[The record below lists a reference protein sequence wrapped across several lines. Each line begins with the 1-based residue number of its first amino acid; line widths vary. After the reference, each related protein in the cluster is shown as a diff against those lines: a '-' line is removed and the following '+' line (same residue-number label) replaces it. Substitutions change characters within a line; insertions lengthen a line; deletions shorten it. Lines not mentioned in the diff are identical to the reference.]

1 MKAPETEMEKQ
12 MDSIKLEQLIT
23 ENMKSIFGF
32 ALTRIG
38 NVTEAEYL
46 ASDILYEIIRS
57 VQNLKDEERFYGFMW
72 KIAENVYVDYIRKK
86 TKNASRTTEL
96 DKNIADESESALDE
110 IIQRE
115 ELNLLRR
122 ELSLLSK
129 QYRDATVLYY
139 IENLSCSEVANRLQI
154 STEMVKYYL
163 FRARKII
170 REGMNMERLYGEK
183 SYHPNIFEID
193 FWGTKAGDDCEY
205 RDFQRRKIK
214 GNILLSAYYSPV
226 TIQEISIELGVA
238 LPYLEDEIKLLVDR
252 QYLVCNNGK
261 CLTNIPIFTLDCT
274 KTIDGKLK
282 ELTESTAKKF
292 ISVVDEFETKFG
304 NRFANENLSRWQK
317 ILLCLH
323 WSLIDTENDLE
334 KNYGELPKD
343 GPYSLVNGGG
353 GQGIIWGRSTE
364 NVVGDKLPK
373 GIQGIYNGC
382 PSGDGRGSVIAMN
395 FRQTLNA
402 QHFEGQ
408 MTAPVVCT
416 AVDCFEYLPKDWKEQ
431 LDKLGYAENGKA
443 NFAVWTIEEY
453 DELRKILKECIS
465 IVSELNRKTFELA
478 ANVTADLAPAHIR
491 KVAEYVGAFVY
502 RFNSIENLVNTLF
515 DMDWLKAVSDTE
527 KPAICVV
534 KN

>member
-1 MKAPETEMEKQ
+1 

-32 ALTRIG
+32 ALTRLG
-38 NVTEAEYL
+38 NVAEAEYL
-46 ASDILYEIIRS
+46 ASDILYGIIRS
-57 VQNLKDEERFYGFMW
+57 APNLKEEERFYGFMW
-72 KIAENVYVDYIRKK
+72 KVAENTYMDYLRKK
-86 TKNASRTTEL
+86 SKNACRTAEL
-96 DKNIADESESALDE
+96 DENIADESESVLDE
-110 IIQRE
+110 IVKKE

-129 QYRDATVLYY
+129 QYREATVLYY
-139 IENLSCSEVANRLQI
+139 IDNLSCSEVAKKLQI

-183 SYHPNIFEID
+183 SYRPNIFEID
-193 FWGTKAGDDCEY
+193 FWRTKAGDDREY

-214 GNILLSAYYSPV
+214 GNILLAAYYSPV

-261 CLTNIPIFTLDCT
+261 YLTNIPIFTLDCT
-274 KTIDGKLK
+274 KTINGKLK
-282 ELTESTAKKF
+282 ELTEERAQKLIAVT
-292 ISVVDEFETKFG
+292 DEFVAHFG
-304 NRFANENLSRWQK
+304 NRFANMNLVRWQK
-317 ILLCLH
+317 VLLCLH
-323 WSLIDTENDLE
+323 FSLINTENELE

-353 GQGIIWGRSTE
+353 GHGIIWGRSTE
-364 NVVGDKLPK
+364 NVVGDKLPR

-382 PSGDGRGSVIAMN
+382 PASDKRGSVIAMN

-408 MTAPVVCT
+408 MTDPIVCT
-416 AVDCFEYLPKDWKEQ
+416 AVDCFEYLPKDWQKV
-431 LDKLGYAENGKA
+431 LNDLHYTKDGKA
-443 NFAVWTIEEY
+443 NFAVWSSQEY
-453 DELRKILKECIS
+453 DELQQILNECIS
-465 IVSELNRKTFELA
+465 IVSDLNRKTAEIA
-478 ANVTADLAPAHIR
+478 ANITADLAPSHIR
-491 KVAEYVGAFVY
+491 KNAEYVGALVY
-502 RFNSIENLVNTLF
+502 RFYSIDKLVSKLF
-515 DMDWLKAVSDTE
+515 ELDWIKAVADNE
-527 KPAICVV
+527 KPAICVIR
-534 KN
+534 N

>member
-1 MKAPETEMEKQ
+1 

-32 ALTRIG
+32 ALTRLG
-38 NVTEAEYL
+38 NVAEAEWL
-46 ASDILYEIIRS
+46 ASDILYEIVRS
-57 VQNLKDEERFYGFMW
+57 APNIKDEERFYGFMW
-72 KIAENVYVDYIRKK
+72 KIAENIYMDYLRKK
-86 TKNASRTTEL
+86 EKNATRTAEL
-96 DKNIADESESALDE
+96 NESIADESESVLEE
-110 IIQRE
+110 IVKKE
-115 ELNLLRR
+115 ELNILRR

-129 QYRDATVLYY
+129 QYREATVLYY
-139 IENLSCSEVANRLQI
+139 IENLSCSEVAKKLQI

-183 SYHPNIFEID
+183 SYRPNIFEID
-193 FWGTKAGDDCEY
+193 FWGTKAGDDREY

-214 GNILLSAYYSPV
+214 GNILLAAYYSPV

-261 CLTNIPIFTLDCT
+261 YLTNIPIFTLDCT

-282 ELTESTAKKF
+282 ELTEESAQKF
-292 ISVVDEFETKFG
+292 IAVADEFDARFG
-304 NRFANENLSRWQK
+304 NRFANANLAHWQK
-317 ILLCLH
+317 LLLCLH
-323 WSLIDTENDLE
+323 YSLINTENDLE

-364 NVVGDKLPK
+364 NVVGDKLPR

-382 PSGDGRGSVIAMN
+382 PASDGRGSVIAMN

-408 MTAPVVCT
+408 MTDPIVCT
-416 AVDCFEYLPKDWKEQ
+416 AFDCFDYLPKDWNER
-431 LDKLGYAENGKA
+431 LAKLGYAYNGKA
-443 NFAVWTIEEY
+443 NFAVWTAKEY
-453 DELRKILKECIS
+453 DKLREILSECTS
-465 IVSELNRKTFELA
+465 IVSELNRKTSEIS
-478 ANVTADLAPAHIR
+478 ANVTADLAPTHIR
-491 KVAEYVGAFVY
+491 KTAEYVGAFVY
-502 RFNSIENLVNTLF
+502 RYVAKMLDVF
-515 DMDWLKAVSDTE
+515 DDIGNHMTPPILK
-527 KPAICVV
+527 
-534 KN
+534 

>member
-1 MKAPETEMEKQ
+1 

-23 ENMKSIFGF
+23 KNMKSIFGF
-32 ALTRIG
+32 ALTRLG
-38 NVTEAEYL
+38 NVAEAEYL

-57 VQNLKDEERFYGFMW
+57 APNLKDEERFYGFMW
-72 KIAENVYVDYIRKK
+72 KVAENVYMDYLRKK
-86 TKNASRTTEL
+86 SKNASRTTEL
-96 DKNIADESESALDE
+96 DDSIADESESILDE
-110 IIQRE
+110 IVKKE

-170 REGMNMERLYGEK
+170 REGVNMERLYGEK
-183 SYHPNIFEID
+183 SYRPNIFEID
-193 FWGTKAGDDCEY
+193 FWGTKAGDDREY
-205 RDFQRRKIK
+205 RDFQKRKIK
-214 GNILLSAYYSPV
+214 GNILLAAYYSPV

-261 CLTNIPIFTLDCT
+261 YLTNIPIFTLDCT

-282 ELTESTAKKF
+282 ELTEESAQKF
-292 ISVVDEFETKFG
+292 IAVADEFDTRFG
-304 NRFANENLSRWQK
+304 NRFANANLAHWQK
-317 ILLCLH
+317 LLLCLH
-323 WSLIDTENDLE
+323 YSLIDTENDLE
-334 KNYGELPKD
+334 KNYGELSKD

-353 GQGIIWGRSTE
+353 GHGIIWGRCTE
-364 NVVGDKLPK
+364 NVVGDKLPR

-382 PSGDGRGSVIAMN
+382 PASDKRGSVIAMN

-408 MTAPVVCT
+408 MTDPIVCT
-416 AVDCFEYLPKDWKEQ
+416 AVDCFEYLSKDWQ
-431 LDKLGYAENGKA
+431 NVLNDLHYAKNGKA
-443 NFAVWTIEEY
+443 NFVVWSNKEY
-453 DELRKILKECIS
+453 EALQQILNECIS
-465 IVSELNRKTFELA
+465 IVSDLNRKTAEIA
-478 ANVTADLAPAHIR
+478 ANITADLAPSHIR
-491 KVAEYVGAFVY
+491 KTAEYVGAFVY
-502 RFNSIENLVNTLF
+502 RFYSIDKLVSKLLE
-515 DMDWLKAVSDTE
+515 MDWIKAVGDNE

>member
-1 MKAPETEMEKQ
+1 

-32 ALTRIG
+32 ALTRLG
-38 NVTEAEYL
+38 NANEAEYL

-57 VQNLKDEERFYGFMW
+57 AQNLKDEERFYGFMW
-72 KIAENVYVDYIRKK
+72 KIAENTYMDYLRKK
-86 TKNASRTTEL
+86 SKNASRTVEFDET
-96 DKNIADESESALDE
+96 IADESESALDG
-110 IIQRE
+110 IIQKE
-115 ELNLLRR
+115 EMNVLRR

-170 REGMNMERLYGEK
+170 REGMSMERLYGEK
-183 SYHPNIFEID
+183 SYRPNIFEID
-193 FWGTKAGDDCEY
+193 FWGTKAGDDHEY

-214 GNILLSAYYSPV
+214 GNILLAAYYSPV
-226 TIQEISIELGVA
+226 TIQEISIELGVS
-238 LPYLEDEIKLLVDR
+238 LPYLEDEIELLVDR

-261 CLTNIPIFTLDCT
+261 YLTNIPIFTLDCT

-282 ELTESTAKKF
+282 ELTEESAQKIIAVT
-292 ISVVDEFETKFG
+292 DEFDTRFG
-304 NRFANENLSRWQK
+304 NRFENTNLAHWQK

-323 WSLIDTENDLE
+323 YSLLDTANDLE
-334 KNYGELPKD
+334 KNYGGFPKD

-353 GQGIIWGRSTE
+353 GHGIIWGRSTE
-364 NVVGDKLPK
+364 NVVGDKLPR

-382 PSGDGRGSVIAMN
+382 HASDKRGSVIAMN

-408 MTAPVVCT
+408 MTDPVVST
-416 AVDCFEYLPKDWKEQ
+416 AVDCFEYLPKDWQKV
-431 LDKLGYAENGKA
+431 LDDLGYAKNGKA
-443 NFAVWTIEEY
+443 NFAVWTNGEY
-453 DELRKILKECIS
+453 DELQKILHECIS
-465 IVSELNRKTFELA
+465 IVSDLNRKTAELA
-478 ANVTADLAPAHIR
+478 ANITADLAPAHIR
-491 KVAEYVGAFVY
+491 KTAEYVGAFVY
-502 RFNSIENLVNTLF
+502 RFNSIENLMNTLF
-515 DMDWLKAVSDTE
+515 DMGWLKSVEDKE

>member
-1 MKAPETEMEKQ
+1 

-32 ALTRIG
+32 ALTRLG
-38 NVTEAEYL
+38 NTNEAEEL

-57 VQNLKDEERFYGFMW
+57 AQNLKDKERFYAFMW
-72 KIAENVYVDYIRKK
+72 KIAENTYIDYLRKK
-86 TKNASRTTEL
+86 SKNASRTAEL
-96 DKNIADESESALDE
+96 DESIADEDESVLDE
-110 IIQRE
+110 IVKKE

-129 QYRDATVLYY
+129 QYRDSTVLYY
-139 IENLSCSEVANRLQI
+139 IENLSCSEVANRLHI

-183 SYHPNIFEID
+183 SYCPNIFEID
-193 FWGTKAGDDCEY
+193 FWGTKAGDDREY
-205 RDFQRRKIK
+205 CDFQRRKIK
-214 GNILLSAYYSPV
+214 GNILLAAYYSPV

-238 LPYLEDEIKLLVDR
+238 LPYLEDEIKLLVER

-261 CLTNIPIFTLDCT
+261 YLTNIPIFTLDCT

-282 ELTESTAKKF
+282 ELTEESAQKIIAVT
-292 ISVVDEFETKFG
+292 DEFDVRFG
-304 NRFANENLSRWQK
+304 NRFENTNLAHWQK
-317 ILLCLH
+317 LLLCLH
-323 WSLIDTENDLE
+323 YSLIDTENDLE

-353 GQGIIWGRSTE
+353 GHGIIWGRSNE

-382 PSGDGRGSVIAMN
+382 PSSDKRGSVIAMN

-408 MTAPVVCT
+408 MTDPVVCT
-416 AVDCFEYLPKDWKEQ
+416 AVDCFEYLPKDWQKV
-431 LDKLGYAENGKA
+431 LDDLGYAKNGKA
-443 NFAVWTIEEY
+443 NFAVWTNKEY
-453 DELRKILKECIS
+453 DELQKMLNECIS
-465 IVSELNRKTFELA
+465 IVSDLNRKTAELA
-478 ANVTADLAPAHIR
+478 ANITADLAPSHIR
-491 KVAEYVGAFVY
+491 KNAEYVGAFVY
-502 RFNSIENLVNTLF
+502 RFNSVENLVNALF
-515 DMDWLKAVSDTE
+515 DMGWLKSVKDKE

>member
-1 MKAPETEMEKQ
+1 
-12 MDSIKLEQLIT
+12 
-23 ENMKSIFGF
+23 MKSIFGF
-32 ALTRIG
+32 SLTRLG
-38 NVTEAEYL
+38 NVAEAEYL

-57 VQNLKDEERFYGFMW
+57 AQSLKDDERFYGFMW
-72 KIAENVYVDYIRKK
+72 KIAENVYMDYLRKK
-86 TKNASRTTEL
+86 SKDARRTAEL
-96 DKNIADESESALDE
+96 DESIADEDESVLDE
-110 IIQRE
+110 IVKRE

-129 QYRDATVLYY
+129 QYRDSTVLYY
-139 IENLSCSEVANRLQI
+139 IENLSCSQVAKKLQI

-183 SYHPNIFEID
+183 SYRPNIFEID
-193 FWGTKAGDDCEY
+193 FWGTKAGDDREY

-214 GNILLSAYYSPV
+214 GNILLATYYSPV

-252 QYLVCNNGK
+252 QYLVCNNGRY
-261 CLTNIPIFTLDCT
+261 LTNIPIFTLDCT

-282 ELTESTAKKF
+282 ELTEDSAQK
-292 ISVVDEFETKFG
+292 IVAVADEFDVRFG
-304 NRFANENLSRWQK
+304 SRFANTNLAHWQK

-323 WSLIDTENDLE
+323 YSLIDTENDLE

-353 GQGIIWGRSTE
+353 GHGIIWGRSTE
-364 NVVGDKLPK
+364 NVIGEKLPR

-382 PSGDGRGSVIAMN
+382 PSNDNRGSVIAMN

-402 QHFEGQ
+402 QHFEGH
-408 MTAPVVCT
+408 MTDPVVCT
-416 AVDCFEYLPKDWKEQ
+416 AVDCYEYLPMEWQKILSD
-431 LDKLGYAENGKA
+431 LGYAKNGNA
-443 NFAVWTIEEY
+443 NFAVWTNEEY
-453 DELRKILKECIS
+453 DELRKKLNECIS
-465 IVSELNRKTFELA
+465 ILSELNRKTSELA
-478 ANVTADLAPAHIR
+478 GSITADLAPTHIR
-491 KVAEYVGAFVY
+491 KTAEYVGAFVY
-502 RFNSIENLVNTLF
+502 RFNSIENLVNALF
-515 DMDWLKAVSDTE
+515 DIGWLKTVDSKE
-527 KPAICVV
+527 KPAVCVV

>member
-1 MKAPETEMEKQ
+1 

-23 ENMKSIFGF
+23 ENIKSVFGF
-32 ALTRIG
+32 ALTRLG

-46 ASDILYEIIRS
+46 ASDILYEMIRS
-57 VQNLKDEERFYGFMW
+57 VPKLKDEERFYGFMW

-86 TKNASRTTEL
+86 SKNASRTTEL
-96 DKNIADESESALDE
+96 SESIADESVSVLDG
-110 IIQRE
+110 IIQKE

-129 QYRDATVLYY
+129 QYRDTTVLYY
-139 IENLSCSEVANRLQI
+139 IENLSCSETANKLQI

-183 SYHPNIFEID
+183 SYRPNIFEID
-193 FWGTKAGDDCEY
+193 FWGTKAGDDREY
-205 RDFQRRKIK
+205 RDFQSRKIK
-214 GNILLSAYYSPV
+214 GNILLAAYYTPV

-238 LPYLEDEIKLLVDR
+238 LPYLEEEIKLLVDR
-252 QYLVCNNGK
+252 QYLVLSNGK
-261 CLTNIPIFTLDCT
+261 YLTNIPIFTLDCT

-282 ELTESTAKKF
+282 ELTELTAKKF
-292 ISVVDEFETKFG
+292 ISVSDEFEAKFG
-304 NRFANENLSRWQK
+304 GRFASQNLSRWQK

-323 WSLIDTENDLE
+323 WSLIDTENDIE

-353 GQGIIWGRSTE
+353 GSGIIWGRSTE
-364 NVVGDKLPK
+364 NVIGDKLPR
-373 GIQGIYNGC
+373 GIQGIYNGA

-402 QHFEGQ
+402 QHFESQ
-408 MTAPVVCT
+408 MTDPVVCT
-416 AVDCFEYLPKDWKEQ
+416 AVECFEYLTKDWKER
-431 LDKLGYAENGKA
+431 LDKLGYTDNAKA

-453 DELRKILKECIS
+453 NELRKILKECIS
-465 IVSELNRKTFELA
+465 IVSELNRKTSDLA

-491 KVAEYVGAFVY
+491 KTAEYVGAFVY
-502 RFNSIENLVNTLF
+502 RFHSIENLVDTLF
-515 DMDWLKAVSDTE
+515 DMGWLKAAHDKE
-527 KPAICVV
+527 KPAVCVV

>member
-1 MKAPETEMEKQ
+1 

-32 ALTRIG
+32 ALTRLG
-38 NVTEAEYL
+38 NVNDAEYL
-46 ASDILYEIIRS
+46 TSDILYELIKS
-57 VQNLKDEERFYGFMW
+57 APNLKEEERFYGFMW
-72 KIAENVYVDYIRKK
+72 KIAENVYMDYLRKK
-86 TKNASRTTEL
+86 SKNASRIAEL
-96 DKNIADESESALDE
+96 DENIADESASALDE
-110 IIQRE
+110 IIHKE
-115 ELNLLRR
+115 EMNVLRR

-139 IENLSCSEVANRLQI
+139 IENLSCSEVANKLQI

-170 REGMNMERLYGEK
+170 REGMSMERLYGEK
-183 SYHPNIFEID
+183 SYCPNIFEID
-193 FWGTKAGDDCEY
+193 FWGTKGGDDHEY
-205 RDFQRRKIK
+205 RDFEKRKIK
-214 GNILLSAYYSPV
+214 GNILLAAYYSPV

-261 CLTNIPIFTLDCT
+261 YLTNIPIFTLDCT

-282 ELTESTAKKF
+282 ELTEESAQKL
-292 ISVVDEFETKFG
+292 IAVADEFDVRFG
-304 NRFANENLSRWQK
+304 GRFANTNLARWQK

-323 WSLIDTENDLE
+323 YSLIETENDLE
-334 KNYGELPKD
+334 KNYGELPQD

-353 GQGIIWGRSTE
+353 GHGIIWGRSTE
-364 NVVGDKLPK
+364 NVVGEKLPR

-382 PSGDGRGSVIAMN
+382 PASNKLGSVIAMN

-402 QHFEGQ
+402 QHFDGQ
-408 MTAPVVCT
+408 MTDPVVCI
-416 AVDCFEYLPKDWKEQ
+416 AVDGFESLSKNWQKVLKD
-431 LDKLGYAENGKA
+431 LDFAVDGKA
-443 NFAVWTIEEY
+443 NFAVWSSQEY
-453 DELRKILKECIS
+453 DDLQKILRECIA
-465 IVSELNRKTFELA
+465 IVSNLNRRTAELA
-478 ANVTADLAPAHIR
+478 ANITADLAPSHIR
-491 KVAEYVGAFVY
+491 KNAEYVGAFVY
-502 RFNSIENLVNTLF
+502 RFNAIENLVSALF
-515 DMDWLKAVSDTE
+515 DMGWLQSADDSE